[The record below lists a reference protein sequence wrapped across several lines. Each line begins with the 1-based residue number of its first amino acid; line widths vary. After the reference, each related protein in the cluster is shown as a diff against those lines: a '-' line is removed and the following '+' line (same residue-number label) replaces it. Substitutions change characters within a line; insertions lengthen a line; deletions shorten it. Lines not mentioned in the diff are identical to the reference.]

1 MRVLGFEVE
10 GVLTAAPPP
19 GVDEFP
25 VIVVTPKLEVS
36 PI

>member
-1 MRVLGFEVE
+1 VE
-10 GVLTAAPPP
+10 GVLTTAPPP

-25 VIVVTPKLEVS
+25 VIVLTPKLEVS